1 MKKLPLSCVPLGAV
15 GFVDC
20 VADISSKKRLVEMG
34 FTKKAR
40 VIPLHISPGGNPV
53 AYFVKGVVLAVRH
66 EDAENIF
73 VTIGEE

>member
-1 MKKLPLSCVPLGAV
+1 MKKLPLSCVPIGAV

-40 VIPLHISPGGNPV
+40 VIPLHISPGGRPCSILCERCG
-53 AYFVKGVVLAVRH
+53 YSSQTRRC
-66 EDAENIF
+66 
-73 VTIGEE
+73 